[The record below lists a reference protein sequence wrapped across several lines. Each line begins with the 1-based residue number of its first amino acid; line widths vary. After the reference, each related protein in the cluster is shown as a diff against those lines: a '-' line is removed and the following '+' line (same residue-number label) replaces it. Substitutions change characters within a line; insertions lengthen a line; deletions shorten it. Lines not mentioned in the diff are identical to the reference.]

1 MIIWLAS
8 YPKSGN
14 TLVRSRFSAYFFS
27 KNGEFNFDL
36 LKNIK
41 QFPNFNLFKNL
52 GIDVSNQIEIIKNYI
67 YVQEE
72 LNKRDGNSIRFLK
85 THAILNNINGYE
97 FTNLKNSLGVIYI
110 VRDPRKI
117 LLSSANH
124 NQITLEKSLQQLLDM
139 IKLGGNNNFFD
150 IPETHIG
157 TWASNYH
164 SWKEF
169 KKFKKYLLV
178 KYEDLISKP
187 EETLV
192 LMLEF
197 VHKLTNT
204 KLILDKTKLKNVL
217 KTTTFEYM
225 KNMEK
230 KISFPEA
237 VKTKGKYSIF
247 FKYGKKNT
255 GENLPI
261 DIKNELEKNFRAEL
275 KELGY
280 I

>member
-14 TLVRSRFSAYFFS
+14 TLVRSRLSAYFFS
-27 KNGEFNFDL
+27 KSGEFNFDL

-41 QFPNFNLFKNL
+41 QFPNFGLSKNL
-52 GIDVSNQIEIIKNYI
+52 GVDISDNLEVIKNYI

-85 THAILNNINGYE
+85 THSTLNSINGYQ

-110 VRDPRKI
+110 IRDPKKVV
-117 LLSSANH
+117 LSNANH
-124 NQITLEKSLQQLLDM
+124 MNITPEESLNQLLELT
-139 IKLGGNNNFFD
+139 KLGGKKDFYKR
-150 IPETHIG
+150 PETHIG
-157 TWASNYH
+157 TWASNYQ

-169 KKFKKYLLV
+169 NKFEKYLLI

-187 EETLV
+187 ERTLM

-197 VHKLTNT
+197 VHKLTKT
-204 KLILDKTKLKNVL
+204 KFILDKIKFKKVL
-217 KTTTFEYM
+217 ETTSFEYM
-225 KNMEK
+225 KNLEK
-230 KISFPEA
+230 KTFFSEA
-237 VKTKGKYSIF
+237 VKDSKGEYRTF
-247 FKYGKKNT
+247 FKYGKKNI
-255 GENLPI
+255 GDLSI
-261 DIKNELEKNFRAEL
+261 DMRTKLEKNFRAEL